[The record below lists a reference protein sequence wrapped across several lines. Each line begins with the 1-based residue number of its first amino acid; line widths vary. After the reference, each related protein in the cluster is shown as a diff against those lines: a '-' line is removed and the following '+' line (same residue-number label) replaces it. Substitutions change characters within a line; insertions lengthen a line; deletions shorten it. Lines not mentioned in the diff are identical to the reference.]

1 MPDRYESSF
10 FALSI
15 QGGVAH
21 LEMNR
26 GDKANAMS
34 PDFWADLP
42 RLAGELGRDPSV
54 RAVVLSGRGKHF
66 SGGMDL
72 AAFQGILGLTS
83 AEPGR
88 GAEALY
94 ELIRRFQAALSSLEE
109 LRVPVIAA
117 IQGVCLGGGVDL
129 ACACDI
135 RIASAEARFGIE
147 EIEIGMAAD
156 VGTLQRLPRL
166 IPPSI
171 MRELAYTGRR
181 FSAEE
186 ARSWGFVNAV
196 HDSPEATLAAAL
208 DLAREIAAKSP
219 LAITGIK
226 RAVTYARDH
235 SVADSLDQIALWNA
249 GALRPEDLMK
259 AIQARMTKQKADF
272 ADLLP
277 PASL

>member
-1 MPDRYESSF
+1 MPDRYDSTF

-15 QGGVAH
+15 DGGVAH

-34 PDFWADLP
+34 PEFWADLP
-42 RLAGELGRDPSV
+42 RLAAELGKDPSV
-54 RAVVLSGRGKHF
+54 RVVVLSGRGKHF
-66 SGGMDL
+66 SGGIDL
-72 AAFQGILGLTS
+72 AAFQNILGLTG

-94 ELIRRFQAALSSLEE
+94 ELIRRLQASLTSLEE

-117 IQGVCLGGGVDL
+117 IHGVCLGGGVDL

-135 RIASAEARFGIE
+135 RLASLEAGFGVE
-147 EIEIGMAAD
+147 EFEIGMAAD

-166 IPPSI
+166 MPPGI
-171 MRELAYTGRR
+171 VRELAYTGRR
-181 FSAEE
+181 FTADE
-186 ARSWGFVNAV
+186 ARGWGFVNAV
-196 HDSPEATLAAAL
+196 HESPAATLAAAL
-208 DLAREIAAKSP
+208 TLAREIAAKSP
-219 LAITGIK
+219 LAIVGIK
-226 RAVTYARDH
+226 RAITYARDH
-235 SVADSLDQIALWNA
+235 SVADSLEQIALWNA

-259 AIQARMTKQKADF
+259 AMQARMSKQKAEF

-277 PASL
+277 PAKL

>member
-1 MPDRYESSF
+1 
-10 FALSI
+10 
-15 QGGVAH
+15 
-21 LEMNR
+21 
-26 GDKANAMS
+26 
-34 PDFWADLP
+34 
-42 RLAGELGRDPSV
+42 
-54 RAVVLSGRGKHF
+54 
-66 SGGMDL
+66 MDL

>member
-1 MPDRYESSF
+1 MPDRYDSTF

-15 QGGVAH
+15 DGGVAH

-34 PDFWADLP
+34 PEFWADLP
-42 RLAGELGRDPSV
+42 RLAAELGKDPSV
-54 RAVVLSGRGKHF
+54 RVVVLSGRGKHF
-66 SGGMDL
+66 SGGIDL
-72 AAFQGILGLTS
+72 AAFQNILGLTG

-94 ELIRRFQAALSSLEE
+94 ELIRRLQASLTSLEE

-117 IQGVCLGGGVDL
+117 IHGVCLGGGVDL

-135 RIASAEARFGIE
+135 RLASQEARFGIE

-156 VGTLQRLPRL
+156 VGTLQRLPHL
-166 IPPSI
+166 MPPGI
-171 MRELAYTGRR
+171 VRELAYTGRR

-186 ARSWGFVNAV
+186 ARGWGFVNSV
-196 HDSPEATLAAAL
+196 HESPEATLAAAL
-208 DLAREIAAKSP
+208 TLAREIAAKSP
-219 LAITGIK
+219 LAIAGIK
-226 RAVTYARDH
+226 RSIIYARDH
-235 SVADSLDQIALWNA
+235 SVADSLEQIALWNA

-259 AIQARMTKQKADF
+259 AIQARMSKQKAEF
-272 ADLLP
+272 AELLP

>member
-1 MPDRYESSF
+1 MSDRYESSF

-15 QGGVAH
+15 QGDVAH

-34 PDFWADLP
+34 PEFWADLP

-54 RAVVLSGRGKHF
+54 RVVVLSGRGKHF

-117 IQGVCLGGGVDL
+117 VQGVCLGGGVDL

-166 IPPSI
+166 IPSGI
-171 MRELAYTGRR
+171 LRELAYTGRR

-186 ARSWGFVNAV
+186 ARSWGFVNTV

-208 DLAREIAAKSP
+208 DLAREIAGKSP
-219 LAITGIK
+219 LAIAGIK

-259 AIQARMTKQKADF
+259 AIQARMAKQKADF

>member
-15 QGGVAH
+15 EGGVAH

-34 PDFWADLP
+34 PEFWADLP
-42 RLAGELGRDPSV
+42 RLAGELGKDPSV
-54 RAVVLSGRGKHF
+54 RVVVLSGRGKHF
-66 SGGMDL
+66 SGGIDL
-72 AAFQGILGLTS
+72 AAFQNILGLTA

-94 ELIRRFQAALSSLEE
+94 GLIRRFQAALTSLEE

-117 IQGVCLGGGVDL
+117 VHGVCLGGGVDL

-135 RIASAEARFGIE
+135 RLASVDARFGIE

-156 VGTLQRLPRL
+156 VGTLQRLPHL
-166 IPPSI
+166 MPLGIV
-171 MRELAYTGRR
+171 RELAYTGRR
-181 FSAEE
+181 FTAEE
-186 ARSWGFVNAV
+186 ARGWGFVNSV
-196 HDSPEATLAAAL
+196 HDSPEATLTAAL
-208 DLAREIAAKSP
+208 TLAREIAAKSP
-219 LAITGIK
+219 LAIAGIK
-226 RAVTYARDH
+226 RAITYARDH
-235 SVADSLDQIALWNA
+235 SVANSLEQIALWNA
-249 GALRPEDLMK
+249 GALRPEDMMK
-259 AIQARMTKQKADF
+259 AIQARMAKQKAEF

>member
-109 LRVPVIAA
+109 LRMPVIAA

>member
-1 MPDRYESSF
+1 MPDRYASTF

-15 QGGVAH
+15 DGGVAH

-26 GDKANAMS
+26 ADKANAMS

-42 RLAGELGRDPSV
+42 RLAGELGKDPGV

-66 SGGMDL
+66 SGGIDL

-94 ELIRRFQAALSSLEE
+94 ELIRRLQAALTSLEE

-117 IQGVCLGGGVDL
+117 IHGVCLGGGVDL

-147 EIEIGMAAD
+147 EIELGMTAD

-166 IPPSI
+166 IPPGI
-171 MRELAYTGRR
+171 VRELAYTGRR

-186 ARSWGFVNAV
+186 ARGWGFVNSV
-196 HDSPEATLAAAL
+196 RESPEATLAAAL
-208 DLAREIAAKSP
+208 DLAREIARKSP

-226 RAVTYARDH
+226 RAITYARDH

-259 AIQARMTKQKADF
+259 AMQARMAKQKAEF

-277 PASL
+277 PARL

>member
-1 MPDRYESSF
+1 MPDRYASTF

-15 QGGVAH
+15 EGGVAH
-21 LEMNR
+21 LEMNYA
-26 GDKANAMS
+26 DKANAMS
-34 PDFWADLP
+34 PEFWADLP
-42 RLAGELGRDPSV
+42 RLAGELGNDPAV
-54 RAVVLSGRGKHF
+54 RAVVLSGRGRHF

-88 GAEALY
+88 GAEALFD
-94 ELIRRFQAALSSLEE
+94 LIRRLQAALSSLEE

-117 IQGVCLGGGVDL
+117 IHGVCLGGGVDL

-147 EIEIGMAAD
+147 EIELGMAAD

-166 IPPSI
+166 IPPGI
-171 MRELAYTGRR
+171 VRELAYTGRR
-181 FSAEE
+181 FTADE
-186 ARSWGFVNAV
+186 ARRWGFVNSV
-196 HDSPEATLAAAL
+196 RESPEATLAAAL
-208 DLAREIAAKSP
+208 ALAREIAAKSP
-219 LAITGIK
+219 LAIAGTK
-226 RAVTYARDH
+226 RAITYARDH
-235 SVADSLDQIALWNA
+235 SVADSLGQIALWNA

-259 AIQARMTKQKADF
+259 AIQARMAKQKAEF

>member
-54 RAVVLSGRGKHF
+54 RVVVLSGRGKHF

-72 AAFQGILGLTS
+72 GAFQGILGLTS

-109 LRVPVIAA
+109 LRMPVIAA

-171 MRELAYTGRR
+171 VRELAYTGRR

-196 HDSPEATLAAAL
+196 YDNPDATLAAAL

-259 AIQARMTKQKADF
+259 AIQARMAKQKADF